1 MKCEHLLSFPGK
13 KHQTELFV
21 KSEPP
26 FPCGK
31 ENTNLYYNWLC
42 VVLFGVVVMSE
53 QALPDMP
60 LTCIVIGIIRKII
73 IVAQ

>member
-1 MKCEHLLSFPGK
+1 MKCEHLPSFPGK
-13 KHQTELFV
+13 KYQTELFV

-31 ENTNLYYNWLC
+31 ENTNLCYYWLC
-42 VVLFGVVVMSE
+42 VVLFGFVVRSK

-60 LTCIVIGIIRKII
+60 LTCIVIGIIIKII
-73 IVAQ
+73 IVSQ